1 MMKVNTVTSD
11 VTLEVAP
18 CYCSQAGRSVNKKEK
33 FYELVGKV
41 MTSEKVLV
49 DMWVFMWVVLES
61 LAEVLGK

>member
-1 MMKVNTVTSD
+1 MD
-11 VTLEVAP
+11 
-18 CYCSQAGRSVNKKEK
+18 
-33 FYELVGKV
+33 KV

>member
-1 MMKVNTVTSD
+1 MKVNIVTSD
-11 VTLEVAP
+11 VTLEVVP
-18 CYCSQAGRSVNKKEK
+18 CYFPQAGRSVNKKEK
-33 FYELVGKV
+33 FYELMDKV